1 MAWRTAVGDN
11 DAEPVDR
18 PDLTAPRSAPADKV
32 LSAPNNPAEVQRQ
45 AELSPKSTLGPRR
58 SNGRKGARSAEGGR
72 MPRIPVAAALKKLW
86 IVLVIVV
93 VVAVAGF
100 CVHRLRGIFGAHD
113 NRPITSGISDEIKP
127 FNPKHVVYEVYGP
140 PGAVA
145 NINYLDINAQP
156 RRVDNVPL
164 PWTLSV
170 TTTLPS
176 VSVNVVAQGD
186 SDQIGCRIIVND
198 VVKEERSNSGVNA
211 ETFCIVKSA

>member
-1 MAWRTAVGDN
+1 MVKIPIANGVK
-11 DAEPVDR
+11 
-18 PDLTAPRSAPADKV
+18 KV
-32 LSAPNNPAEVQRQ
+32 W
-45 AELSPKSTLGPRR
+45 
-58 SNGRKGARSAEGGR
+58 
-72 MPRIPVAAALKKLW
+72 VA
-86 IVLVIVV
+86 LVIVL

-100 CVHRLRGIFGAHD
+100 CVNRLRGVFGNHD
-113 NRPITSGISDEIKP
+113 NRPITSGIADDIKP

-140 PGAVA
+140 AGTVA

-198 VVKEERSNSGVNA
+198 VVKDERSANEMNA
-211 ETFCIVKSA
+211 QTFCIVKSA

>member
-1 MAWRTAVGDN
+1 M
-11 DAEPVDR
+11 
-18 PDLTAPRSAPADKV
+18 
-32 LSAPNNPAEVQRQ
+32 
-45 AELSPKSTLGPRR
+45 PK
-58 SNGRKGARSAEGGR
+58 
-72 MPRIPVAAALKKLW
+72 IPVAAAAKKAW

-100 CVHRLRGIFGAHD
+100 CVFRLRGIFGAHD
-113 NRPITSGISDEIKP
+113 NRPITSGMADDIKP

-140 PGAVA
+140 PGTMA

-156 RRVDNVPL
+156 RQASNVPL

-170 TTTLPS
+170 MTTLPS

-198 VVKEERSNSGVNA
+198 VVKDERSADGVRA
-211 ETFCIVKSA
+211 QTFCIVKSA